1 MTLKF
6 SKQAV
11 KYINAA
17 DKPTKERL
25 KEAIHALPLGD
36 VKKLQ
41 GYQSDYRLRVGNL
54 RVIFSIDE
62 ETITVKSILP
72 RGQVYKKI

>member
-1 MTLKF
+1 MEFKY
-6 SKQAV
+6 SKQEV

-25 KEAIHALPLGD
+25 KDAIHSLPLGD

-41 GYQSDYRLRVGNL
+41 GYQNDYRLRVGNI
-54 RVIFSIDE
+54 RVIFSIED
-62 ETITVKSILP
+62 ETIIIKCILP
-72 RGQVYKKI
+72 RGQVYKHI

>member
-1 MTLKF
+1 MEFKYT
-6 SKQAV
+6 KQAI
-11 KYINAA
+11 KYINSA

-25 KEAIHALPLGD
+25 KDAIHSLPLGD

-41 GYQSDYRLRVGNL
+41 GYQNDYRLRVGNL
-54 RVIFSIDE
+54 RVIFSINE